1 MSGGS
6 SNTPGKSTR
15 LGYDAG
21 VELILVRHGQ
31 PVWVEDG
38 KSVLDPRLSELGLEQ
53 ARRLAE
59 EARAWSRPT
68 ELWVSPTR
76 RSRETA
82 APLAEALELAPVV
95 LPWLEELRL
104 PEAWHGKDA
113 VEVGEAIRA
122 GRHRPEPEWW
132 DGPPGGESFRAFWA
146 RVTEGLSR
154 ELAVR
159 GLECPGGDDAHAF
172 RGELRGHRVLVVA
185 HAGTNAVLVSR
196 LLGLPP
202 VPWVWE
208 RFGAMH
214 SSVTRLRAQSLLGA
228 HIFSLR
234 VFSDMGHLPKALRTR

>member
-1 MSGGS
+1 M
-6 SNTPGKSTR
+6 
-15 LGYDAG
+15 
-21 VELILVRHGQ
+21 ELILVRHGQ

-38 KSVLDPRLSELGLEQ
+38 KSVLDPRLSDLGLEQ

-59 EARAWSRPT
+59 EARAWSRPS

-82 APLAEALELAPVV
+82 APLAEALALNQVV
-95 LPWLEELRL
+95 HPWLEELRL

-113 VEVGEAIRA
+113 SEVGEAIRG
-122 GRHRPEPEWW
+122 GRQRPEPEWW
-132 DGPPGGESFRAFWA
+132 DGPPGGESFRSFWA
-146 RVTEGLSR
+146 RVTEGLTA
-154 ELAVR
+154 ELGRR
-159 GLECPGGDDAHAF
+159 GLETGPAEQPHLF
-172 RGELRGHRVLVVA
+172 QGEASDQRVLIVA
-185 HAGTNAVLVSR
+185 HAGTNAAILSR